1 MTIVNVTV
9 KWKSH
14 VYSDLQLDTSQ
25 TILAFKEMLWTLTN
39 VPPEKQKLMYK
50 GLIKDD
56 TDLSSLNIKHN
67 DKIMLVGSAES
78 LIESPPPVVFVE
90 DLSKEDKERLH
101 AKENILFE
109 DQGIV
114 NLGNT
119 CYFNAVL
126 QFLTSFD
133 DLGAFLCSIGR
144 KEKHLLKST
153 NDILFDSYIHFSQT
167 FGKSPEPYVPLELLK
182 SFRDVFPKFRT
193 VNLRTKQ
200 FAQQDAEECM
210 NAILTSLNDQTDC
223 KISDKLFSFKVISK
237 VRCIED
243 DASGGGKPTKE
254 KPSSDNAPSENPPS
268 ETANEIETTE
278 EFHNKLI
285 CYMGTH
291 TTPVNH
297 MHEGIRLSL
306 IEKIQKQRSEDSKE
320 DALFE
325 KKSEMN
331 SLPPYLIVHFLR
343 FESKK
348 ISETNNAISVVTAKI
363 CRKVSFPETFDIY
376 DFCSDELKT
385 QLKVARNI
393 VMKRK
398 EADLNARGGA
408 EAVGGSTAASAQKN
422 EGVNDTSV
430 NESTN
435 ESSND
440 NTNGVT
446 SDEATA
452 VEGTAAEATAA
463 EATAT
468 EEAHGEGSSPTE
480 DLTEIPM
487 GEYELISI
495 ITHKGRNEESG
506 HYIAWKKMRSSIGAD
521 SNTYKEQLASKKK
534 KGNDSMWYKMDDD
547 KVSTHK
553 FSSLDLCGGC
563 SDFNIAIL
571 LLYKRKTLLCTQEEL
586 DSHGK

>member
-1 MTIVNVTV
+1 MSIVNVTV

-14 VYSDLQLDTSQ
+14 VYNDLQLDTSKS
-25 TILAFKEMLWTLTN
+25 ILTFKEMLCTLTN

-56 TDLSSLNIKHN
+56 TDLSTLNIKNN
-67 DKIMLVGSAES
+67 DKIMLVGSAET
-78 LIESPPPVVFVE
+78 LIERPTQVVFVE
-90 DLSKEDKERLH
+90 DLSKEDKEKIH

-133 DLGAFLCSIGR
+133 DLGAFLCSIKR
-144 KEKHLLKST
+144 KEKHLLKSA

-210 NAILTSLNDQTDC
+210 NAILTSLNDHTDC

-237 VRCIED
+237 VRCIEH
-243 DASGGGKPTKE
+243 DASGGEKSSKE
-254 KPSSDNAPSENPPS
+254 KPAGDNAPSENQPIAT
-268 ETANEIETTE
+268 EGEEVETTE

-285 CYMGTH
+285 CYMGTQ

-348 ISETNNAISVVTAKI
+348 ISEANNTVSVVTAKI

-376 DFCSDELKT
+376 DFCTDELKT

-398 EADLNARGGA
+398 EADLNARGGT
-408 EAVGGSTAASAQKN
+408 ESVGGNTATSEQKN
-422 EGVNDTSV
+422 EGVNDNNV
-430 NESTN
+430 NESIN

-446 SDEATA
+446 SH
-452 VEGTAAEATAA
+452 EGKAAE
-463 EATAT
+463 EVDDKDK
-468 EEAHGEGSSPTE
+468 SPTG

-506 HYIAWKKMRSSIGAD
+506 HYIAWKKMRSSIGED
-521 SNTYKEQLASKKK
+521 SNTYKEELTGKKK
-534 KGNDSMWYKMDDD
+534 KGKDSLWYKMDDD
-547 KVSTHK
+547 KVSTHQ
-553 FSSLDLCGGC
+553 FSSFDLCGGC

-586 DSHGK
+586 SSHEK

>member
-1 MTIVNVTV
+1 M
-9 KWKSH
+9 WLGARRQD
-14 VYSDLQLDTSQ
+14 Y
-25 TILAFKEMLWTLTN
+25 
-39 VPPEKQKLMYK
+39 
-50 GLIKDD
+50 
-56 TDLSSLNIKHN
+56 
-67 DKIMLVGSAES
+67 ES
-78 LIESPPPVVFVE
+78 LIERPSPVVFVE
-90 DLSKEDKERLH
+90 DLSKEDKQRLH

-133 DLGAFLCSIGR
+133 DLGAFLCSIKR

-153 NDILFDSYIHFSQT
+153 KDILFDSYIHFSQT

-210 NAILTSLNDQTDC
+210 SAILTSLNDQTEC
-223 KISDKLFSFKVISK
+223 KISDTLFSFKVISK

-243 DASGGGKPTKE
+243 DAPGEQKPTGE
-254 KPSSDNAPSENPPS
+254 NSSGDNAPKENPPS
-268 ETANEIETTE
+268 AAAGEEVETTE

-325 KKSEMN
+325 KKSEIN

-348 ISETNNAISVVTAKI
+348 ISESNNAISVVTAKI

-393 VMKRK
+393 MMKRK
-398 EADLNARGGA
+398 EADLNARGASEGI
-408 EAVGGSTAASAQKN
+408 GGSTAISAQKN
-422 EGVNDTSV
+422 EGVNDNSV
-430 NESTN
+430 NDTTN
-435 ESSND
+435 EY
-440 NTNGVT
+440 TNGVT
-446 SDEATA
+446 SDKAM
-452 VEGTAAEATAA
+452 AAEQMDN
-463 EATAT
+463 EDC
-468 EEAHGEGSSPTE
+468 SPTQN
-480 DLTEIPM
+480 LTEIPI

-506 HYIAWKKMRSSIGAD
+506 HYIAWKKMKSSIGAD
-521 SNTYKEQLASKKK
+521 SSTYKEELTSKKK
-534 KGNDSMWYKMDDD
+534 KGNDSLWYKMDDD

-571 LLYKRKTLLCTQEEL
+571 LLYKRKTLLCTQKEL
-586 DSHGK
+586 DPHDN

>member
-1 MTIVNVTV
+1 MAIVNVTV

-14 VYSDLQLDTSQ
+14 VYNDLQLDTSKS
-25 TILAFKEMLWTLTN
+25 ILTFKEILWTLTN

-56 TDLSSLNIKHN
+56 TDLSTLNIKNN
-67 DKIMLVGSAES
+67 DKIMLVGSAET
-78 LIESPPPVVFVE
+78 LIEKPSHVVFVE
-90 DLSKEDKERLH
+90 DLSKEEKEKIH

-109 DQGIV
+109 EQGIV

-133 DLGAFLCSIGR
+133 DLGAFLCNIKR

-210 NAILTSLNDQTDC
+210 NAILTSLNDNTEC

-237 VRCIED
+237 IKCIED
-243 DASGGGKPTKE
+243 DATGGEKPTKE
-254 KPSSDNAPSENPPS
+254 NPSGDNAPSENAPTIAAV
-268 ETANEIETTE
+268 EEVETTE

-348 ISETNNAISVVTAKI
+348 ISESNNATSVVTAKI

-376 DFCSDELKT
+376 DFCTDELKS

-408 EAVGGSTAASAQKN
+408 EGSTAISEQKN
-422 EGVNDTSV
+422 EDANDSSV
-430 NESTN
+430 NN
-435 ESSND
+435 SSNNNLNN

-446 SDEATA
+446 GDETMDAKQMDDKD
-452 VEGTAAEATAA
+452 
-463 EATAT
+463 
-468 EEAHGEGSSPTE
+468 SSPTG

-521 SNTYKEQLASKKK
+521 SNTYKEELTGNKK
-534 KGNDSMWYKMDDD
+534 KGKDSMWYKMDDD

-586 DSHGK
+586 NLHGN

>member
-14 VYSDLQLDTSQ
+14 VYNDLQLDTSQ
-25 TILAFKEMLWTLTN
+25 SILTFKQMLCTLTN

-56 TDLSSLNIKHN
+56 TDLSTLNIKNN
-67 DKIMLVGSAES
+67 DKIML
-78 LIESPPPVVFVE
+78 

-133 DLGAFLCSIGR
+133 DLGAFLCNIKR

-210 NAILTSLNDQTDC
+210 NAILTSLNDQTEC
-223 KISDKLFSFKVISK
+223 KISDTLFSFKVISK

-243 DASGGGKPTKE
+243 DAAGGEKPTRE
-254 KPSSDNAPSENPPS
+254 NPPGDNAPSENPPT
-268 ETANEIETTE
+268 TAAGEEVETTE

-325 KKSEMN
+325 KKSEVN

-348 ISETNNAISVVTAKI
+348 ISESNNAISVVTAKI

-408 EAVGGSTAASAQKN
+408 ESVGESTAISAQKN
-422 EGVNDTSV
+422 EGTNDNNANESTNGIT

-435 ESSND
+435 EITNENTNESSNG

-446 SDEATA
+446 SDQAM
-452 VEGTAAEATAA
+452 AAE
-463 EATAT
+463 EM
-468 EEAHGEGSSPTE
+468 GDKDSSPTK

-521 SNTYKEQLASKKK
+521 SNTYKEELTSKKK
-534 KGNDSMWYKMDDD
+534 KE
-547 KVSTHK
+547 TIP
-553 FSSLDLCGGC
+553 CG
-563 SDFNIAIL
+563 IRWMMI
-571 LLYKRKTLLCTQEEL
+571 R
-586 DSHGK
+586 